1 MKLYEICFSPTGGTK
16 KAADFLTKALREDAV
31 WVDLADSKTDPSKI
45 QLTGEDIAVIA
56 VPCYGGR
63 APKTAV
69 ERIWAIQGGG
79 AGAVLVCA
87 YGNRAYED
95 TLAELQDT
103 VQKAGFSV
111 IAGVA
116 VVAEHSIVRR
126 YAAGRPNEEDARLLT
141 EFAARIRD
149 KITSGKKDCPKIP
162 GNRPYK
168 KTAEIGIVPKA
179 TAACVGCGI
188 CAQMC
193 PVQAIDPEN
202 PKKVSRKACISCMRC
217 VSACPHDARK
227 VNPLLTFAV
236 SLALKR
242 VCSEQKGCELFL

>member
-1 MKLYEICFSPTGGTK
+1 MS
-16 KAADFLTKALREDAV
+16 
-31 WVDLADSKTDPSKI
+31 
-45 QLTGEDIAVIA
+45 
-56 VPCYGGR
+56 
-63 APKTAV
+63 
-69 ERIWAIQGGG
+69 
-79 AGAVLVCA
+79 
-87 YGNRAYED
+87 
-95 TLAELQDT
+95 
-103 VQKAGFSV
+103 
-111 IAGVA
+111 
-116 VVAEHSIVRR
+116 AEHSIVRR

-149 KITSGKKDCPKIP
+149 KITSGKKDGPKIP

-179 TAACVGCGI
+179 TAACVGCGT

-202 PKKVSRKACISCMRC
+202 PKKVSRKACISCMCC

-227 VNPLLTFAV
+227 VNPLLAFAV